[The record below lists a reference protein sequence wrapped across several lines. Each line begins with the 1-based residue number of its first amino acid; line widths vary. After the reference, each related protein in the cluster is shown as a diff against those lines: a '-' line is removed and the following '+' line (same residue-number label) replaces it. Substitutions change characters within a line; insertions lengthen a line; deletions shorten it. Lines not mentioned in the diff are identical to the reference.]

1 MLTTKFYTNDDESRE
16 VDAAGIQLLDDS
28 LLIDDDGTDRQALL
42 EQKAEE
48 LCLLQ
53 VKEKPTATNS
63 TIWIWWTPTTVM
75 LGCPPATE
83 PRSIYHIPAA

>member
-1 MLTTKFYTNDDESRE
+1 MLPSMLTTKFYTNDDESRE

-48 LCLLQ
+48 LFITDDEADPLSR
-53 VKEKPTATNS
+53 N
-63 TIWIWWTPTTVM
+63 I
-75 LGCPPATE
+75 
-83 PRSIYHIPAA
+83 